1 MGRVKA
7 VIFDLDGTLLDTLK
21 DLAHSMNRVLER
33 HGFPIHPVESY
44 RYFVGDGARV
54 LAQRVLPENFKDKV
68 LFERILRDFLDD
80 YSKNWAENTRPYP
93 GIGNMLAAIQERGL
107 KMAVLSNKPHDFTRL
122 CVEKFL
128 GNWNFHC
135 VLGECPGIPR
145 KPDPTGAKRILDEL
159 DVSSQSCLYLG
170 DTSIDMKTANAA
182 SCFPVGCL
190 WGFRDRKE
198 LEESGAKRLIAEP
211 MELLGIMKET

>member
-1 MGRVKA
+1 MARFEA
-7 VIFDLDGTLLDTLK
+7 VIFDLDGTLLDTLE

-54 LAQRVLPENFKDKV
+54 LAQRVLPEDFKDKD
-68 LFERILRDFLDD
+68 LFERILKNFLED
-80 YSKNWAENTRPYP
+80 YSRNWAENTRPYP
-93 GIGNMLAAIQERGL
+93 GIEDMLRAIQERGL

-122 CVEKFL
+122 CVERFL
-128 GNWNFHC
+128 GKWNFQK
-135 VLGECPGIPR
+135 VMGERPGIPR

-159 DVSSQSCLYLG
+159 DVSPQSCLYLG

-182 SCFPVGCL
+182 YCFPVGCL

-198 LEESGAKRLIAEP
+198 LEEAGAKRLIANP
-211 MELLGIMKET
+211 LDLLEII